1 MADLKLNGS
10 HDIDWDDIRLTYDNA
25 ESVAQRIKILLLR
38 YQGEYVF
45 DTSLGVPYFQE
56 LLVKGTAKDYI
67 DTVLI
72 DEISN
77 TVGVLNI
84 DSYESTVSLAGLYQA
99 VFVAT
104 TTEGE
109 TFQFNIAPIQL

>member
-1 MADLKLNGS
+1 MADLKLGS
-10 HDIDWDDIRLTYDNA
+10 DHDISWEDFRLTYDNA
-25 ESVAQRIKILLLR
+25 ESVSQRIKIRLLR
-38 YQGEYVF
+38 YQGEYF
-45 DTSLGVPYFQE
+45 LDQSLGVAYFQE